1 MYDTH
6 GLWWKNEPNNP
17 IFLVRLNSLTRCVRR
32 LQSLWYEIYSM
43 SGLLLSPVRL
53 YSARFQ
59 LQLLPHGRS
68 YCMFPRPKPTARH
81 LLADVLIK
89 KKTLHMYSTSVANTV
104 KVFSLNIKEEIV
116 YLVVAIVYFIK
127 ATFFVLLFFKTVQ
140 VTFSVVVCRY
150 LCVLF

>member
-1 MYDTH
+1 
-6 GLWWKNEPNNP
+6 
-17 IFLVRLNSLTRCVRR
+17 
-32 LQSLWYEIYSM
+32 
-43 SGLLLSPVRL
+43 
-53 YSARFQ
+53 
-59 LQLLPHGRS
+59 
-68 YCMFPRPKPTARH
+68 
-81 LLADVLIK
+81 
-89 KKTLHMYSTSVANTV
+89 MYSTSVANTV